1 MPVWLRKFTAHK
13 ISEFNQKQ
21 SKEYE
26 KANKKSKVSTAPKGP
41 AIKSPTYSTK
51 ARK

>member
-1 MPVWLRKFTAHK
+1 M
-13 ISEFNQKQ
+13 NQYYEKQNKEAEKAQKKQ
-21 SKEYE
+21 SK
-26 KANKKSKVSTAPKGP
+26 TIPKGP

>member
-13 ISEFNQKQ
+13 ISKFNQKQ